1 MTRQRYQQ
9 YYDDYWEH
17 GIDGWSLTDVRMDA
31 FEEHL
36 LAAYVPRGA
45 RVLDFGCGDG
55 SHVGT
60 YLHSTGRSYLGLD
73 ISQAAVDACLKQGLE
88 AICHPPEAPLPF
100 DEGSL
105 DAVVSFEVLEH
116 LFSPADAVAE
126 IYRVLR
132 AGGYF
137 VGSVPNTVFIA
148 NRLLMVLGHFN
159 PGGSPSTS
167 LKKPWADPHVRFF
180 TQRSLSRFMCD
191 IGFTQV
197 GVYGS
202 AFSLTHFPV
211 LYRAPT
217 PFKSL
222 FARISRPLGRLGHWY
237 PSLFSHFLYVVAR
250 K

>member
-17 GIDGWSLTDVRMDA
+17 GIDGWSLVDVQLDA
-31 FEEHL
+31 FEEQL
-36 LAAYVPRGA
+36 LATYVPAGA

-60 YLHSTGRSYLGLD
+60 YLHSTGRAYIGLD
-73 ISQAAVDACLKQGLE
+73 ISQAAVKACREKGLE
-88 AICHPPEAPLPF
+88 AICHTPDAPLPF
-100 DEGSL
+100 DAGSL

-116 LFSPADAVAE
+116 LFSPSDAVADL
-126 IYRVLR
+126 YRVLR
-132 AGGYF
+132 PGGYF

-148 NRLLMVLGHFN
+148 NRLLMAIGYFN

-180 TQRSLSRFMCD
+180 TKQSVTNFFHD
-191 IGFTQV
+191 IGFTEV
-197 GVYGS
+197 RVYGS
-202 AFSLTHFPV
+202 AFSLTQFPV
-211 LYRAPT
+211 IYRAPKAV
-217 PFKSL
+217 KSL
-222 FARISRPLGRLGHWY
+222 LAQVSKPIGRLGQWY
-237 PSLFSHFLYVVAR
+237 PSLFSHFLYWAAR